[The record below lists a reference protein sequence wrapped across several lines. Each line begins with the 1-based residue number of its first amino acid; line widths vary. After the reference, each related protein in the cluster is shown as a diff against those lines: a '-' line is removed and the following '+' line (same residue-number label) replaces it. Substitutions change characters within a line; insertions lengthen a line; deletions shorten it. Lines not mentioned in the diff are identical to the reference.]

1 MTYSENQSL
10 RLEERVAFL
19 EAEVARLYLFIYLFQ
34 ETKKLKLDVSKFP
47 VSPSFNGTP

>member
-1 MTYSENQSL
+1 MILYMTDSENKSL

-19 EAEVARLYLFIYLFQ
+19 EAEVARLSLFISLFQ

-47 VSPSFNGTP
+47 IQAN